1 MTGFKGPD
9 VDVGAQTFLQEPI
22 GYFRDGFMSE
32 LTSKGSPHFRLAQ
45 LYCTFPRRDLAIG
58 KEFA

>member
-22 GYFRDGFMSE
+22 GYFRDEFMSE

-45 LYCTFPRRDLAIG
+45 LYYTFP
-58 KEFA
+58 